1 MQQSAHFAPIALAN
15 QFAVERL
22 MGSKSMLL
30 HCLVGFRVSRSK
42 YFTWQGNCTQL
53 LGVDA
58 LPAIGAFAKRAPAL
72 QMGLNGKQ
80 HVGT

>member
-1 MQQSAHFAPIALAN
+1 
-15 QFAVERL
+15 

-30 HCLVGFRVSRSK
+30 YCLAGFRVLRSK
-42 YFTWQGNCTQL
+42 YFTLQGNCTQL

-58 LPAIGAFAKRAPAL
+58 LPGIGAFAKRAPAL